1 MQEPARNFDLLGESN
16 LLRQGVEMKRI
27 ICDYHF
33 LHD

>member
-1 MQEPARNFDLLGESN
+1 MQEPARDFDLLGESN
-16 LLRQGVEMKRI
+16 SLWQRVEMKRI